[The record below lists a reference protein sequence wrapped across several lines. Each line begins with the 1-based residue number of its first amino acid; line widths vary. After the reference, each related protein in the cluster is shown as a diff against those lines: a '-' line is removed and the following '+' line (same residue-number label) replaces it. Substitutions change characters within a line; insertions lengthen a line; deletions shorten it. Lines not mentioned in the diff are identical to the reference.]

1 MLDWVGP
8 FSYAEF
14 QERPES
20 EVLYCAATKG
30 KKPKVI
36 YFGLT
41 RQPLATRQRNH
52 HALSKVTGKIELYS
66 IWFSHPNPRKP
77 KKADMQLVE
86 KILIYY
92 WNKPDLINESGLKSP
107 PKHSAMFL
115 SRWFDKDWKPQRK
128 PKALKGMPDVLGW
141 QKKGVWS
148 SADLGTWRND

>member
-8 FSYAEF
+8 FSYAKF
-14 QERPES
+14 QKRPES
-20 EVLYCAATKG
+20 EVLYCAVTKG

-41 RQPLATRQRNH
+41 RQRIATRHKNH
-52 HALSKVTGKIELYS
+52 HVLKELKGKVEIYS

-77 KKADMQLVE
+77 KKADLQLVE

-92 WNKPDLINESGLKSP
+92 WNKPDLINKSGLKSP
-107 PKHSAMFL
+107 PKHSAMLL

-128 PKALKGMPDVLGW
+128 PKELKGMPDVLGW

-148 SADLGTWRND
+148 SADLRTWKND